1 MMAEIVVNIEVVSE
15 EMMVF
20 AIKMLVSKTVCG
32 GEQVHD
38 NEPCHHAMV
47 SGQLCREESPESLFT
62 YRQLLCLNSIE
73 NFTAT

>member
-1 MMAEIVVNIEVVSE
+1 MAEIVVTKVVVL

-20 AIKMLVSKTVCG
+20 AIKVLVSKTVCG
-32 GEQVHD
+32 GESVHD

-62 YRQLLCLNSIE
+62 YPQGLWLISIK
-73 NFTAT
+73 NFTVT